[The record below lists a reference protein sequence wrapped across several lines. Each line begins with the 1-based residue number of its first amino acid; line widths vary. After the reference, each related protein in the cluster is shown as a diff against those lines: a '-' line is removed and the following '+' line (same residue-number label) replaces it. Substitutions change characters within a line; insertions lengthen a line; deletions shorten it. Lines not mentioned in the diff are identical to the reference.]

1 MSHELEYPELV
12 VEPKYDW
19 DTASIT
25 ASGIYFNVPSIPQWA
40 YSEYDGLYYEG
51 VEYKWDE
58 VEFRLSVDY
67 NSVPESADVGL
78 FMGLVFA
85 GFVLYKILEGKGIK
99 VKDTVCKAVKK
110 TYSFLEKIYTKIITK

>member
-12 VEPKYDW
+12 IEPEYDW
-19 DTASIT
+19 DMQSIT

-58 VEFRLSVDY
+58 VEYRLSVDY
-67 NSVPESADVGL
+67 NSIPEPSVFGL
-78 FMGLVFA
+78 
-85 GFVLYKILEGKGIK
+85 ILG
-99 VKDTVCKAVKK
+99 
-110 TYSFLEKIYTKIITK
+110 SFIALCVIMRKLSTSNK

>member
-12 VEPKYDW
+12 VEPEYDW

-51 VEYKWDE
+51 VEYQWDE
-58 VEFRLSVDY
+58 VEYRLSVDY
-67 NSVPESADVGL
+67 NSVPEPSDVGA

-85 GFVLYKILEGKGIK
+85 GFVIYKILEGKGIN
-99 VKDTVCKAVKK
+99 VKDTVCGAIK
-110 TYSFLEKIYTKIITK
+110 KIYNKITK